1 MNILLRN
8 EVCKTIIKNK
18 TDNKIMRQQE
28 QQMLNVAERR
38 EQEIRS
44 KHLEVGV

>member
-18 TDNKIMRQQE
+18 TDNKNETARTADVE
-28 QQMLNVAERR
+28 RGGAERATNMF
-38 EQEIRS
+38 
-44 KHLEVGV
+44 